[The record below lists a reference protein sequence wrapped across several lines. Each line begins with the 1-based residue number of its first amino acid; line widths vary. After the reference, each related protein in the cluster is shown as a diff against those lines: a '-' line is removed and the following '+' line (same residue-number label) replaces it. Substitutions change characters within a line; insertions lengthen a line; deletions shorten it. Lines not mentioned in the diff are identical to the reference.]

1 MAIFG
6 RFLLSQRPIL
16 TTFGSSPLQA
26 TRSHDDDSALLL
38 PDHPPKVAISLGQW
52 ALRRDESVLLFVAV
66 DVVSINVVGAGIAGV
81 FDRQDDSTMVVA
93 EDVRVAI
100 LGSIAF

>member
-1 MAIFG
+1 MSILG

-16 TTFGSSPLQA
+16 TAFGPSPLQA
-26 TRSHDDDSALLL
+26 TSSHDDNSTLLL
-38 PDHPPKVAISLGQW
+38 PNHPPKVTVSLGQR
-52 ALRRDESVLLFVAV
+52 ALRRDESILLFVAIN
-66 DVVSINVVGAGIAGV
+66 VVSINVVGAGVVGI

-100 LGSIAF
+100 LGGVAF